1 MKVVALI
8 ARILLGLVFFVF
20 GLNGFLHF
28 IPAPPPP
35 GVAGVFAGILISTHY
50 FYVVSG
56 LQVVGGALLLV
67 NRFVPLALTLL
78 APIIVNI
85 FLFHA
90 LMEPH
95 GLPMAMVVVI
105 LWGILFW
112 RHKQA
117 FAGVLASGS

>member
-1 MKVVALI
+1 MKMVALI

-56 LQVVGGALLLV
+56 LQVVGGALLLLG
-67 NRFVPLALTLL
+67 RYLALALTLL
-78 APIIVNI
+78 GPIVVNI
-85 FLFHA
+85 FLFHW
-90 LMEPH
+90 LMEPK
-95 GLPMAMVVVI
+95 GLPLAIVVVM
-105 LWGILFW
+105 LWGVLFW
-112 RHKQA
+112 AHKRA
-117 FAGVLASGS
+117 FAGVLASGG

>member
-1 MKVVALI
+1 MKMVALI

-56 LQVVGGALLLV
+56 LQVVGGALLLLGRYV
-67 NRFVPLALTLL
+67 ALALTLL
-78 APIIVNI
+78 GPIVVNI
-85 FLFHA
+85 FLFHW
-90 LMEPH
+90 LMEPK
-95 GLPMAMVVVI
+95 GLPLAIVVVM
-105 LWGILFW
+105 LWGVLFW
-112 RHKQA
+112 AQKRA
-117 FAGVLASGS
+117 FAGVLASGG